1 MAPAPRPLSAP
12 MEGSAYLPSLG
23 LRSCSEGTV
32 GSCPE
37 YGPHTQVR
45 PPGWKGDHS
54 LVWSFSILSPPAP
67 SPCSLPLEDPHPASA
82 SPLAGHWPLR
92 RSPAPRGAPGG

>member
-45 PPGWKGDHS
+45 PPRVERRPLTC
-54 LVWSFSILSPPAP
+54 LVFLHPPAT
-67 SPCSLPLEDPHPASA
+67 CSFPLLPPP
-82 SPLAGHWPLR
+82 
-92 RSPAPRGAPGG
+92 